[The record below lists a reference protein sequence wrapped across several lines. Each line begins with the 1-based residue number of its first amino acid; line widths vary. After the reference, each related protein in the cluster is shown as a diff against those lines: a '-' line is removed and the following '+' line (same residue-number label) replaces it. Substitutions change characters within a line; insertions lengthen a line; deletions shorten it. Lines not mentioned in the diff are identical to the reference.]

1 MNTTEKLIQL
11 KGKKDIVKIM
21 IMGLG
26 SVGQYLLD
34 YLCSMNDE
42 RIEIIVAGRNRD
54 KMIQD
59 VNIVKV
65 AASIRSEERRVG
77 KECRSR
83 WSPYH

>member
-42 RIEIIVAGRNRD
+42 RIEIIVAGRNR
-54 KMIQD
+54 
-59 VNIVKV
+59 
-65 AASIRSEERRVG
+65 
-77 KECRSR
+77 
-83 WSPYH
+83 P